1 LQLFWSILM
10 TNSLLF
16 AGIEAG
22 GTKINCVVGWA
33 GGDIVHQQQFPTDKP
48 STVLPHVQSYFLAQS
63 HKYGPIAALG
73 IGSFGPLQL
82 DAAASDYGCIL
93 TTPKP
98 GWEGFNWLRFW
109 REALRVP
116 VALQTDVNAALF
128 AEKTLGQARGLRHAV
143 YVTVGT
149 GVGGAIMLDGQ
160 LVQGASHPE
169 LGHMT
174 IKRRADDSFGGV
186 CPFHGDCLEGL
197 ASGPAVSKRWMTPA
211 QQLPADHGAWDLQ
224 AFYLAQMCVNITH
237 SYGPERIVF
246 GGGVMSQGQMMKM
259 LRKEFVQQINGYC
272 RPELI
277 AGVEDYIQRSGLGG
291 NSGQIGSLLL
301 AEAAYREHG
310 KV

>member
-1 LQLFWSILM
+1 M
-10 TNSLLF
+10 ANSLLF

-48 STVLPHVQSYFLAQS
+48 SSVLPQMQSYFLAQS

-82 DAAASDYGCIL
+82 DTAAADYGGIL
-93 TTPKP
+93 ATPKP
-98 GWEGFNWLRFW
+98 GWGGFNWLNFW

-116 VALQTDVNAALF
+116 IALQTDVNAALL
-128 AEKTLGQARGLRHAV
+128 AETTLGQARGLRHAV
-143 YVTVGT
+143 YVTLGT
-149 GVGGAIMLDGQ
+149 GIGGGILLDGR

-174 IKRRADDSFGGV
+174 VKRRADDTFTGV

-197 ASGPAVSKRWMTPA
+197 ASGPAVSKRWMVPA
-211 QQLPADHGAWDLQ
+211 QQLPADHPAWDLQ
-224 AFYLAQMCVNITH
+224 AFYLAQMCVNITL
-237 SYGPERIVF
+237 SYGPERIVL
-246 GGGVMSQGQMMKM
+246 GGGVAAQGQMMAL
-259 LRKEFVQQINGYC
+259 LRREFVRQINGYC

-277 AGVEDYIQRSGLGG
+277 AAVETYIQRSGLGG
-291 NSGQIGSLLL
+291 NAGQIGSLLL
-301 AEAAYREHG
+301 AEAVYREEG
-310 KV
+310 GFKGGLN